1 MMNKTL
7 IGAALVLALAVV
19 SGHTMAQDA
28 YPSKPVKIVIGFGPG
43 SGTDLVAR
51 MLAEE
56 LQKTFNQPFIV
67 EN

>member
-7 IGAALVLALAVV
+7 IGALVLALAVV